1 MLNSS
6 FEIHSVALCHRNT
19 SFMKSHALQPSA
31 MAKGVR
37 NGANMWELRGRS
49 ASAGGELKKERLRPW
64 EVERDDMKWPAGE
77 GWKPL

>member
-37 NGANMWELRGRS
+37 NGANDVSPMLVFQSIISPFYR
-49 ASAGGELKKERLRPW
+49 
-64 EVERDDMKWPAGE
+64 
-77 GWKPL
+77 